1 MESTSMS
8 MKGGIRTGAAIAT
21 ALFAAGNLAGQ
32 RPAAPPTRS
41 RDSIVVRVFGPGLA
55 SMDSM
60 RVLMQEFDRE
70 QAGTQR
76 WLVLKERIDS
86 LFGAPG
92 AIVSANAF
100 MRGIFAGAEANRLM
114 AEDRRGWLGFNA
126 QGPNLRAL
134 VNGELYIT
142 QLAHPV
148 IVSVDPHSPADRAG
162 IAAGDVLVA
171 YNGVDVVNHEL
182 NVTALLKPEAKVTVT
197 IRRDGETKDF
207 PLVVAKAPRRISD
220 LRIAL
225 ENVPATGGFGPM
237 DAPEGMRRIPAGA
250 TGLPREGAPLGGT
263 TMSKAPILMIA
274 SNGVFGASM
283 STVNAELAKR
293 LNLQAGVLVNDV
305 PEDSPAWRAGLR
317 IGDIITAVQDQPVLS
332 VAELREVLVRARA
345 RAVALQV
352 GSRNQKTRTVTVSLA
367 PSP

>member
-32 RPAAPPTRS
+32 RPAAASTRP

-55 SMDSM
+55 SVDSL

-76 WLVLKERIDS
+76 WLILKERIDS
-86 LFGAPG
+86 LFSAPG
-92 AIVSANAF
+92 AIVSAKAL
-100 MRGIFAGAEANRLM
+100 RGMFAGAEANRLM
-114 AEDRRGWLGFNA
+114 GEDRRGWLGFNA

-148 IVSVDPHSPADRAG
+148 IVSVDPQSPADKAG
-162 IAAGDVLVA
+162 IEAGDVLVA
-171 YNGVDVVNHEL
+171 YNGVDVVNHEF
-182 NVTALLKPEAKVTVT
+182 NVTALLKPEAKVNVT

-207 PLVVAKAPRRISD
+207 SLVVAKAPQRVSQ

-225 ENVPATGGFGPM
+225 ENVPAAGGFGPM
-237 DAPEGMRRIPAGA
+237 DAPEGMRRIPPRAFV
-250 TGLPREGAPLGGT
+250 TMPREGTPPADIA
-263 TMSKAPILMIA
+263 MSKTPILMIT
-274 SNGVFGASM
+274 SNGVFGASV
-283 STVNAELAKR
+283 STVNAELAKA
-293 LNLQAGVLVNDV
+293 LNLRAGVLVNDV
-305 PEDSPAWRAGLR
+305 PEDTPAWRAGLR
-317 IGDIITAVQDQPVLS
+317 IGDIITAVQDQPVVSL
-332 VAELREVLVRARA
+332 AELREVLVRVRA

-352 GSRNQKTRTVTVSLA
+352 ASRNQKTRTVTVSLA